1 MSLRPNTKFR
11 KGLIAWFYQPCLKI
25 LAPAPLKQFYSY
37 LSEFAG
43 ITVNVTY
50 TDGCYGAQFGSAMSP
65 ARPIDVGSETSS
77 LTARC
82 RRPTTACLV
91 TLSDI
96 YLFVYSVFIF
106 L

>member
-1 MSLRPNTKFR
+1 MH
-11 KGLIAWFYQPCLKI
+11 
-25 LAPAPLKQFYSY
+25 FYSY

-65 ARPIDVGSETSS
+65 ARPIGVVLGTAS

-91 TLSDI
+91 TP
-96 YLFVYSVFIF
+96 VTFIF
-106 L
+106 LFTQCLYFYSLLYFQF